1 MDCDPGVGGHGAVGV
16 AHRPRQV
23 ARLAVVAV
31 AGELAADPAEP
42 GVVYAATGFWVGS
55 SQMHFAPGSVFI
67 SVDSGSRWQTMPGPN
82 GQPLQLTARV
92 TALIPAVDTPLSVR
106 AVTDQG
112 MLSLTLDD
120 AEALLSQLAE
130 GDPAAQAWAALGLGI
145 LGVQGHSNSLLQ
157 LTSPAA
163 VSIL

>member
-1 MDCDPGVGGHGAVGV
+1 
-16 AHRPRQV
+16 
-23 ARLAVVAV
+23 
-31 AGELAADPAEP
+31 
-42 GVVYAATGFWVGS
+42 
-55 SQMHFAPGSVFI
+55 
-67 SVDSGSRWQTMPGPN
+67 MPGPN

-120 AEALLSQLAE
+120 AEALLSQLAD

-145 LGVQGHSNSLLQ
+145 LGDPRATEPLLTHLAGDNAQVGFAAARALGRLGDAAALPSLLAFQ
-157 LTSPAA
+157 VSADEMVRVRATLALDLLHTRAAAPTLPQVAA
-163 VSIL
+163 VN